1 MVVTVA
7 IWPSP
12 SAKALG
18 AADRQW
24 RAAISLVL
32 PLGVVI
38 APHFLALGDVPLC
51 AFKHVT
57 GLPCPLC
64 GGIRACGA
72 LAQGD
77 VASAWLLNPGLL
89 PVLAVAAVH
98 SVLLVAEAATGKR
111 YGTPRWLAAA
121 WQLAAVGWLVSWLIR
136 MIYFSA

>member
-1 MVVTVA
+1 MVATVA
-7 IWPSP
+7 IWPSA

-24 RAAISLVL
+24 RAAIGLVL
-32 PLGVVI
+32 PLSVAV

-64 GGIRACGA
+64 GGIRACSA

-77 VASAWLLNPGLL
+77 IAGAWLLNPGLL
-89 PVLAVAAVH
+89 PVLAVAVVH
-98 SVLLVAEAATGKR
+98 SVLLVAEAISGKR
-111 YGTPRWLAAA
+111 YGPPRWLINA
-121 WQLAAVGWLVSWLIR
+121 WQVAASGWLLSWLIGLV
-136 MIYFSA
+136 YFSA